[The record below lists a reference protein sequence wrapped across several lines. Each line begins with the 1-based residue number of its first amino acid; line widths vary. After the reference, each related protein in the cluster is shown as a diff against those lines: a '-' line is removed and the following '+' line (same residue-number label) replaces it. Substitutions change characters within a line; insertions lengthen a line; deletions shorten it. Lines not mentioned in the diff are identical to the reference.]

1 MGGSLDADR
10 VDKLLNDLE
19 YSGLLEIGLVLLGA
33 ALAVWLIRRAVPW
46 VAELVPTRFRLYV
59 LGTVPIAR
67 LVLMLGAIVWIVPIL
82 FNVTLQNF
90 LLIAG
95 AVSVAIGFA
104 FKDYVSSL
112 IAGVVAL
119 FESPYRAG
127 DWVKVGDDFGEV
139 RHVGMRSI
147 RLVTPDDDTI
157 TVPHSR
163 LWTENVSTSND
174 GENTLMCVA
183 EFHVAGAH
191 DGAALRSALQDVALT
206 SAYLEYARPVA
217 VIVNQEVSGT
227 RYQVKA
233 YPFDMRDQFLFVSDL
248 TVRGKEAIRELG
260 AREAE
265 AVAVPA
271 PDA

>member
-1 MGGSLDADR
+1 MGDSLSAER
-10 VDKLLNDLE
+10 VDKLLNDL
-19 YSGLLEIGLVLLGA
+19 GLAAWVEIGLVALGTV
-33 ALAVWLIRRAVPW
+33 LAVFVIRRVVPL
-46 VAELVPTRFRLYV
+46 AAKLVPTRFRLYV
-59 LGTVPIAR
+59 LAVVPISR
-67 LVLMLGAIVWIVPIL
+67 LLLLIVALAWIVPIL

-127 DWVKVGDDFGEV
+127 DWVKVGEDFGEV
-139 RHVGMRSI
+139 AHVGMRSI
-147 RLVTPDDDTI
+147 RLVTPNDDTI

-174 GENTLMCVA
+174 GEATLMCVA
-183 EFHVAGAH
+183 KFHVAGAH
-191 DGAALRSALQDVALT
+191 DAAALRSALRDVALT
-206 SAYLEYARPVA
+206 SAYLEYAHPVA
-217 VIVNQEVSGT
+217 VIVNQETWGT

-248 TVRGKEAIRELG
+248 TVRGKEAIRELD
-260 AREAE
+260 AHEAE
-265 AVAVPA
+265 AFAVTSA
-271 PDA
+271 G